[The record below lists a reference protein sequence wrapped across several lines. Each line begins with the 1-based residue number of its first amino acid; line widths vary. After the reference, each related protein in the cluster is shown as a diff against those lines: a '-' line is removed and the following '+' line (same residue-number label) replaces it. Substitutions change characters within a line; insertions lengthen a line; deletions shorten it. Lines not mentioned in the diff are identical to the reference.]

1 MDAPAV
7 AVSAD
12 GKRIA
17 VAWMDQRTGNNQRDV
32 WWRVAKDGK
41 FGAEAALPEKAEG
54 LQAHPALVVDAKGVV
69 HAAWEDGREGP
80 TRIWY
85 ATSEKKERVALSEG
99 GRAGFPALAR
109 GKDFV
114 VAVWETGDEKVQ
126 CRVMK

>member
-41 FGAEAALPEKAEG
+41 FGAEASLHEKADG
-54 LQAHPALVVDAKGVV
+54 LQAHPALAVDAKGVV

-80 TRIWY
+80 TRVMY
-85 ATSEKKERVALSEG
+85 ATSEKKENVALSGG
-99 GRAGFPALAR
+99 GRAGFPSLAC
-109 GKDFV
+109 GPDFV
-114 VAVWETGDEKVQ
+114 VAVWEQDGVKAKVLG
-126 CRVMK
+126 K